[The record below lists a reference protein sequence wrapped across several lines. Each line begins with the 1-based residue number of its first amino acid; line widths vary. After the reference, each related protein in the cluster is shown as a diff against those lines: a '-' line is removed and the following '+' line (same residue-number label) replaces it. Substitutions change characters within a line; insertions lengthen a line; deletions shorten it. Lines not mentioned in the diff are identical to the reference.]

1 MIAKTKMNAET
12 KKNQQI
18 HFGTE
23 WNETHF
29 KAETQNEIEIKN
41 SSENTQNSNNNCG
54 AAKPEYCTSVAA
66 IPCYWRATEMHMI
79 TVWPS

>member
-18 HFGTE
+18 HFGKE
-23 WNETHF
+23 WNATHF

-41 SSENTQNSNNNCG
+41 SSENT
-54 AAKPEYCTSVAA
+54 KL
-66 IPCYWRATEMHMI
+66 
-79 TVWPS
+79 